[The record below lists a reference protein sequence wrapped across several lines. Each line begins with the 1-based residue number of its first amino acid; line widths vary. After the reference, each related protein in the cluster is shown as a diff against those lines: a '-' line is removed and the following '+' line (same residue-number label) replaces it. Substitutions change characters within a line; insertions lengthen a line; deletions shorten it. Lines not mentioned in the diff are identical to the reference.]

1 MWRKVF
7 SWLSRVLV
15 DSLVILVGAALI
27 AGLWYVLFILRP
39 FC

>member
-1 MWRKVF
+1 MWRKVL
-7 SWLSRVLV
+7 SWLTRVFV
-15 DSLVILVGAALI
+15 DALVILAGAALI